1 MSIGWGVAG
10 TGRIAVEVGQVIAAH
25 PQMAVVAVGSR
36 DLGRATGLAARLGG
50 SAYGSYADLVN
61 APGVDAVYVATP
73 HAGHA
78 EVVELALAA
87 GKAVLCEKPLTH
99 LLSETERLVALAQR
113 RGTFMMEAMWMRFN
127 PLAQQLA
134 TLVSRGELGEVRS
147 VSASFGFIPPYDAAN
162 RLWDNALGGGAL
174 LDVGIYPVELAR
186 WLLGEPITVHVSGM
200 LAPTGVD
207 REASLLLTFPGGARA
222 LLEASFVHA
231 PPSTAVVTGTR
242 GRAELG
248 PRFHAPTRLVVD
260 VDGRRTELA
269 QPDPLAGF
277 VGELEEVA
285 RCIAAGR
292 AESELMP
299 LTGTVATMRIL
310 HEAQRQIQEQTR
322 VTAG

>member
-25 PQMAVVAVGSR
+25 PQMAVAAVGSR

-113 RGTFMMEAMWMRFN
+113 RGTFLMEAMWMRFN

-162 RLWDNALGGGAL
+162 RLWDHALGGGAL

-186 WLLGEPITVHVSGM
+186 WLLGEPSTMHVIGH
-200 LAPTGVD
+200 AGAD
-207 REASLLLTFPGGARA
+207 RG
-222 LLEASFVHA
+222 
-231 PPSTAVVTGTR
+231 
-242 GRAELG
+242 G
-248 PRFHAPTRLVVD
+248 PR
-260 VDGRRTELA
+260 GLA
-269 QPDPLAGF
+269 AADLPRGGPG
-277 VGELEEVA
+277 VA
-285 RCIAAGR
+285 RGLLRPRPTVDSGR
-292 AESELMP
+292 DRHPRA
-299 LTGTVATMRIL
+299 R
-310 HEAQRQIQEQTR
+310 
-322 VTAG
+322 